1 MFEQLFTYR
10 GVLSRHREAPLVEE
24 RERYLAM
31 RAAAGLAP
39 ATLQNLAQALRLIA
53 HTLELPADGPLDM
66 TAVTMAAERWVQS
79 QLHGQHAQDR
89 QGPRR
94 RFIRVATEWLRF
106 LGRLDEPEE
115 VVTPFT
121 ILVEAFGTCMRH
133 ERGLSSK
140 TIRQYTWF
148 VQQFGQWFS
157 TQAHPFSDV
166 IVGDIDA
173 FLTVCGQR
181 WCRVSVA
188 TAAKALRAFFR
199 YAAHQQWC
207 AAGLAAAIESP
218 RLFQHE
224 TLPVGPSWTEVQQ
237 LLAQTHTEHP
247 RDIRD
252 QAILILFAI
261 YGLRSG
267 EVSAL
272 RVDQL
277 DWAHAQLTI
286 GRPKQHCSQ
295 VYPLTQELGT
305 ALIRY
310 LRDVRPRCE
319 RREVFLTLRAPW
331 RPLSA
336 GALHHLTRTRLA
348 QVGYV
353 GPHQGPHT
361 LRHACA
367 AHLVACNLSL
377 TEIGDHL
384 GHRSPDATRT
394 YAKVDVQ
401 RLREVARFD
410 VGELL

>member
-1 MFEQLFTYR
+1 
-10 GVLSRHREAPLVEE
+10 
-24 RERYLAM
+24 
-31 RAAAGLAP
+31 
-39 ATLQNLAQALRLIA
+39 
-53 HTLELPADGPLDM
+53 
-66 TAVTMAAERWVQS
+66 
-79 QLHGQHAQDR
+79 
-89 QGPRR
+89 
-94 RFIRVATEWLRF
+94 LRF
-106 LGRLDEPEE
+106 LGRLEEPAEDAA
-115 VVTPFT
+115 PFT
-121 ILVEAFGTCMRH
+121 VLIEPFATYLRH

-140 TIRQYTWF
+140 TISQYAWF
-148 VQQFGQWFS
+148 VHQFGQWFS
-157 TQAHPFSDV
+157 TQEHPFSAVRVSDV
-166 IVGDIDA
+166 DA
-173 FLTVCGQR
+173 FLTCRGQR

-207 AAGLAAAIESP
+207 AAGIAAAIESP

-224 TLPVGPSWTEVQQ
+224 TLPAGPTWPEVEQ
-237 LLAQTHTEHP
+237 LLAQTHTERP

-252 QAILILFAI
+252 HAIVMLLAM

-272 RVDQL
+272 RVEQL
-277 DWAHAQLTI
+277 DWAHAQITI

-295 VYPLTQELGT
+295 VYPLTQALGT

-310 LRDVRPRCE
+310 LRAVRPRCE

-377 TEIGDHL
+377 REIGDHL
-384 GHRSPDATRT
+384 GHRSPSATRT